1 MSVNTGYDIGKA
13 FDRIEN
19 ELIASM
25 IRNMRRHKVEE
36 IKEEKQW
43 TMWQVEQLKALEK
56 YKKENRQKYQP
67 RFKDINSRIEGL
79 IRAAKDEG
87 SMDQE
92 LEILKHIKDGFHYK
106 PVMSGG
112 TGEFFR
118 LNNRKLEA
126 LIKATS
132 KDMERAET
140 AILRMAE
147 DKYRQVIFDAQV
159 YANTGAGTYEKAV
172 DMATKDFLA
181 AGINCVEYKNG
192 ARHTLSDYADM
203 ALRTAGKRAYL
214 QGEGE
219 KRKQWGIYTV
229 KMNKRGNPCPKCLPF
244 CGKVFIDDVWSGGP
258 KSGVSPVTGLTYP
271 LMSAAVAAGL
281 YHPRCRDH
289 HSTYYEG
296 ISTPPSDSPYTQE
309 QLQELADKHR
319 QQEQQQYAERQAAK
333 YARMAMYSLDGENQQ
348 KYEQKQK
355 EWKDVQMRTSDMDS
369 QEYDSE
375 KIQDFKDVT
384 DEWEKTATPNSHP
397 VEEIHKYKIDDF
409 VYAVDGKNV
418 LLDYSENERRIAEL
432 LKEKL
437 GGKIYLV
444 PRVLNPQGV
453 STPDYIFRDEAF
465 DLKEL
470 SGSSKNLVYNAIAKK
485 KRQSSNFIL
494 DISKSPLDE
503 NEIVRQIEDIYWS
516 RHTMFVQKIIVIKDG
531 KIRKIYERNR
541 EK

>member
-13 FDRIEN
+13 FDKIEN

-92 LEILKHIKDGFHYK
+92 LEILKHIKDGFPYK

-333 YARMAMYSLDGENQQ
+333 YARLATYSLDGENKMEYKETAEKWDTTASSY
-348 KYEQKQK
+348 KYPINQ
-355 EWKDVQMRTSDMDS
+355 DMFTTLARPRD
-369 QEYDSE
+369 
-375 KIQDFKDVT
+375 
-384 DEWEKTATPNSHP
+384 
-397 VEEIHKYKIDDF
+397 
-409 VYAVDGKNV
+409 DGKNIDV
-418 LLDYSENERRIAEL
+418 IRPHNIIKALNSCESGIIAYKYIQASDVDVELRYNLDNEDDLYGEYDLRDNKIIIYVDKTKTITETAQTIVHEATHARL
-432 LKEKL
+432 GCKGTRKEEIRCFLEEEKFKGNKL
-437 GGKIYLV
+437 TPYLV
-444 PRVLNPQGV
+444 KCIIKAVNENAI
-453 STPDYIFRDEAF
+453 Y
-465 DLKEL
+465 KEL
-470 SGSSKNLVYNAIAKK
+470 PW
-485 KRQSSNFIL
+485 R
-494 DISKSPLDE
+494 
-503 NEIVRQIEDIYWS
+503 
-516 RHTMFVQKIIVIKDG
+516 
-531 KIRKIYERNR
+531 
-541 EK
+541 

>member
-36 IKEEKQW
+36 IREEKQW

-92 LEILKHIKDGFHYK
+92 LEILKHIKDGFPYK

-147 DKYRQVIFDAQV
+147 DEYRQVIFDAQV

-333 YARMAMYSLDGENQQ
+333 YARLATYSLDGENKMEYKETAEKWDTTASSY
-348 KYEQKQK
+348 KYPINQ
-355 EWKDVQMRTSDMDS
+355 DMFTTLARPRD
-369 QEYDSE
+369 
-375 KIQDFKDVT
+375 
-384 DEWEKTATPNSHP
+384 
-397 VEEIHKYKIDDF
+397 
-409 VYAVDGKNV
+409 DGKNIDV
-418 LLDYSENERRIAEL
+418 IRPHNIIKALNSCESGVIAYKYIQASDVDVELRYNLDNEDDLYGEYDL
-432 LKEKL
+432 
-437 GGKIYLV
+437 
-444 PRVLNPQGV
+444 
-453 STPDYIFRDEAF
+453 RD
-465 DLKEL
+465 
-470 SGSSKNLVYNAIAKK
+470 N
-485 KRQSSNFIL
+485 
-494 DISKSPLDE
+494 
-503 NEIVRQIEDIYWS
+503 
-516 RHTMFVQKIIVIKDG
+516 KII
-531 KIRKIYERNR
+531 IY
-541 EK
+541 

>member
-25 IRNMRRHKVEE
+25 IRNIRRHKVEE

-92 LEILKHIKDGFHYK
+92 LEILKHIKDGFPYK

-333 YARMAMYSLDGENQQ
+333 YARLAMYSLDEEN
-348 KYEQKQK
+348 KK
-355 EWKDVQMRTSDMDS
+355 EYQRRSNEWARLK
-369 QEYDSE
+369 DSE
-375 KIQDFKDVT
+375 GIYRTYNFGQT
-384 DEWEKTATPNSHP
+384 DIIKPHNIKKNMLKSDIGKEIVEYLENTNATVQLVYGADNEHNELGFYDEQEDIIRIFADKTKTIEKTAE
-397 VEEIHKYKIDDF
+397 VLIHEATHRRYGIGGDQWSE
-409 VYAVDGKNV
+409 AVC
-418 LLDYSENERRIAEL
+418 IAQEV
-432 LKEKL
+432 KH
-437 GGKIYLV
+437 
-444 PRVLNPQGV
+444 R
-453 STPDYIFRDEAF
+453 
-465 DLKEL
+465 
-470 SGSSKNLVYNAIAKK
+470 
-485 KRQSSNFIL
+485 KRSNRLTF
-494 DISKSPLDE
+494 
-503 NEIVRQIEDIYWS
+503 
-516 RHTMFVQKIIVIKDG
+516 
-531 KIRKIYERNR
+531 R
-541 EK
+541 EKKDILELVAKLYPEYSWRKQVTL

>member
-56 YKKENRQKYQP
+56 YKKENRQKYQL

-92 LEILKHIKDGFHYK
+92 LEILKHIKDGFPYK
-106 PVMSGG
+106 PVISGG

-147 DKYRQVIFDAQV
+147 DKYRQVIFNAQV

-258 KSGVSPVTGLTYP
+258 KSGISPVTGLTYP

-333 YARMAMYSLDGENQQ
+333 YARLAMYSQDEENQEI
-348 KYEQKQK
+348 Y
-355 EWKDVQMRTSDMDS
+355 T
-369 QEYDSE
+369 E
-375 KIQDFKDVT
+375 KKKTFEETAVRNVEFKANENMFDT
-384 DEWEKTATPNSHP
+384 TEEWEKNEPGGELSELLEYVFEGNCYTVNQKTVILDYTQHEKDVAQNIATL
-397 VEEIHKYKIDDF
+397 Y
-409 VYAVDGKNV
+409 GKNV
-418 LLDYSENERRIAEL
+418 
-432 LKEKL
+432 K
-437 GGKIYLV
+437 LV
-444 PRVLNPQGV
+444 PRITYPQGI
-453 STPDYIFRDEAF
+453 STPDFYIDSVGW
-465 DLKEL
+465 DLKTISTAGEHVL
-470 SGSSKNLVYNAIAKK
+470 YNAVKKK
-485 KRQSSNFIL
+485 KRQASNFIFDITNCPL
-494 DISKSPLDE
+494 DI
-503 NEIVRQIEDIYWS
+503 NEIEQQAEDLFKSMHLLFIDQVVIYKNN
-516 RHTMFVQKIIVIKDG
+516 KIVKAYR
-531 KIRKIYERNR
+531 RK
-541 EK
+541 K